1 MKLKTTI
8 APRRNGDLPKIE
20 ADGKAITANDKGVY
34 DVDDALGARL
44 LATGNFTP
52 ADAKAEKAA
61 KEIASKKAAEKPA
74 AVLVNDDGEKVDL
87 DALSREELIDFGM
100 TIGLDLLESTL
111 DKDGL
116 IAEIMREAS
125 AE

>member
-8 APRRNGDLPKIE
+8 KPRRNGDFPKIE
-20 ADGKAITANDKGVY
+20 ADGKAITANDGGVY

-44 LATGNFTP
+44 LETGNFIP

-61 KEIASKKAAEKPA
+61 KAVAAKKAAEKPA
-74 AVLVNDDGEKVDL
+74 AVLVNDDGEKIDL

-111 DKDGL
+111 DKAGL